1 MRVVIISD
9 THNLHRDI
17 ELPEGDI
24 LVHCGDATGR
34 GRPKEVIPFLQ
45 WFEDQEEFKYKIFV
59 AGNHDFM
66 FENDHNLARAELAG
80 RNMIYLE
87 NEALEIEGIKF
98 YGSPVQPWFHD
109 WAFNQSRGPEI
120 AATWRKIPDDTEFLI
135 THGPPKNILDE
146 TREGDHPGC
155 YDLLERIK
163 EVRPAV
169 HAFGHIHEGYGVAHL
184 IPDVTSTIF
193 INASICDR
201 NYSPINKPIVV
212 DRHAPGDWYVLP

>member
-1 MRVVIISD
+1 MD
-9 THNLHRDI
+9 
-17 ELPEGDI
+17 
-24 LVHCGDATGR
+24 
-34 GRPKEVIPFLQ
+34 
-45 WFEDQEEFKYKIFV
+45 WFENQDYAHKILI

-66 FENDHNLARAELAG
+66 FETDRNLAQAELIG
-80 RNMIYLE
+80 REMYYLE
-87 NEALEIEGIKF
+87 NAALEIDGVKF

-163 EVRPAV
+163 EVRPA
-169 HAFGHIHEGYGVAHL
+169 GSCIWAH
-184 IPDVTSTIF
+184 S
-193 INASICDR
+193 
-201 NYSPINKPIVV
+201 
-212 DRHAPGDWYVLP
+212 